1 MTNSESES
9 PYAVEIINIRK
20 RFGKMTAVN
29 EISFDILKGE
39 IFSLLGPSGC
49 GKTTLLRMIAGFE
62 KPDSGEIR
70 IQGLVVNRIPPY
82 KRECNLVF
90 QQMALFPHMS
100 VAANVAFGLVERKRP
115 RAEIR
120 ERVQEMIKVV
130 NLVGMEERFPHQLS
144 GGQKQRVAL
153 ARSLVLRPKVLLLDE
168 PLAALDRKLRKEMQ
182 GELRRI
188 QREVGIT
195 FLYVTHDQKVA
206 LSLSDRMGV
215 MCDGNVIQIGSPL
228 EIYETPKTR
237 FVARFIGSCNIFS
250 GRVVSKNEGAM
261 HFEDQYGHCLCL
273 PGCEMTDN
281 DPVRGISVHPEI
293 IEILPPDTAGSGG
306 NPENLLRGRISDVF
320 YQGDFTELTI
330 RIPDTDYLLTV
341 HLNRSRACR
350 VPLKEGQE
358 VALGWDPRHSN
369 ILRD

>member
-1 MTNSESES
+1 MTRSNNQAA
-9 PYAVEIINIRK
+9 YAVELINITK
-20 RFGKMTAVN
+20 RFGKITAVN
-29 EISFDILKGE
+29 DISFAIPQGE
-39 IFSLLGPSGC
+39 IFALLGPSGC

-62 KPDSGEIR
+62 KQNSGDIR
-70 IQGLVVNRIPPY
+70 IQGEVVNNIPPN

-115 RAEIR
+115 RPEIKQK
-120 ERVQEMIKVV
+120 VQEMLDVV

-153 ARSLVLRPKVLLLDE
+153 ARSLALNPKVLLLDE

-215 MCDGNVIQIGSPL
+215 MRDGKIMQIGTPL
-228 EIYETPKTR
+228 EIYETPQTR
-237 FVARFIGSCNIFS
+237 FVAGFIGSCNIFS
-250 GRVVSKNEGAM
+250 GRVLSKNGNGM
-261 HFEDQYGHCLCL
+261 CFEDQYGHSLCVPDCQL
-273 PGCEMTDN
+273 TDT
-281 DPVRGISVHPEI
+281 DQVRGISVHPEM
-293 IEILPPDTAGSGG
+293 IEILPPNMAESAENSD
-306 NPENLLRGRISDVF
+306 NLLRGKITDVF

-330 RIPDTDYLLTV
+330 KIPETDCRLTV
-341 HLNRSRACR
+341 HLSRSKDCR
-350 VPLKEGQE
+350 VPLKQGGD
-358 VALGWDPRHSN
+358 VVLRWDACHSN